1 MYDEN
6 LKDKTG
12 CGEALDEK
20 GVLTNRKIIVVYF
33 KVPVGILVGKKLPLI
48 LLGWQPESLKSCRFP
63 GFAISSGAYGS
74 KCPSLSRFAA
84 R

>member
-1 MYDEN
+1 VYDEK
-6 LKDKTG
+6 LKDKTD

-20 GVLTNRKIIVVYF
+20 DELTSRKIIVVYF
-33 KVPVGILVGKKLPLI
+33 KVSVGILVGKKLPLI
-48 LLGWQPESLKSCRFP
+48 PLGWQPESLRSCRFP
-63 GFAISSGAYGS
+63 GFAISIGAYGS